1 MAGECERKGVQI
13 MKAVLTTLVAILFT
27 AGLTASMAGAEK
39 KPQKMDE
46 GKRARGLFISKR
58 SDAMSIIVYKSDGG
72 SLVPVDPSSQF
83 KAHDLIKLQFQS
95 NFDGYVYVVN
105 IAPSGRRCV
114 LFPYPDAA
122 DNAVRSDEKYDIPP
136 GG

>member
-1 MAGECERKGVQI
+1 MGSERVRKGVPI
-13 MKAVLTTLVAILFT
+13 MKAVLRTLIAVLFL
-27 AGLTASMAGAEK
+27 ASGLASGAVK
-39 KPQKMDE
+39 KPQKIDE

-105 IAPSGRRCV
+105 IAPSGKRCV

-122 DNAVRSDEKYDIPP
+122 DNAVRSD
-136 GG
+136 